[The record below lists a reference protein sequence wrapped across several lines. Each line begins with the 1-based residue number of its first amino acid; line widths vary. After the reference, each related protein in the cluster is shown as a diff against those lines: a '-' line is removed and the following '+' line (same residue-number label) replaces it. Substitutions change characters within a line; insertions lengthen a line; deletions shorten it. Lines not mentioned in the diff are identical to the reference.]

1 MSTTPR
7 TTIIGRLTADP
18 QLRHTQAGAPIAH
31 FSVAS
36 TPRTLRD
43 GQWEDGETLYLDCTA
58 WRRLAEAA
66 CDSLRKGTLA
76 VVTGTLGA
84 RSYDDRD
91 GRRRTVIEMHAEEI
105 GVHILDRSMQP
116 APAQTPAVPDPWQT
130 AADPQP
136 PF

>member
-1 MSTTPR
+1 MSTAPR

-18 QLRHTQAGAPIAH
+18 QLRHTQAGAPIVH

-36 TPRTLRD
+36 TPRLMRD
-43 GQWEDGETLYLDCTA
+43 GQWEDGETLYLGCTA

-66 CDSLRKGTLA
+66 CDSLRKGTLV

-84 RSYDDRD
+84 RSYDDRS
-91 GRRRTVIEMHAEEI
+91 GTRRTVIEMHAEEI
-105 GVHILDRSMQP
+105 GVHILDRSMQT
-116 APAQTPAVPDPWQT
+116 APAQPAGDPWQT

>member
-1 MSTTPR
+1 MSTAPR
-7 TTIIGRLTADP
+7 ATITGRLTAGP

-36 TPRTLRD
+36 TPRAFRD
-43 GQWEDGETLYLDCTA
+43 GQWEDGEPLFLDCTA
-58 WRRLAEAA
+58 WRRLAVAA
-66 CDSLRKGTLA
+66 CDTLTKGTMI

-105 GVHILDRSMQP
+105 GVHILDRSLRP
-116 APAQTPAVPDPWQT
+116 APSAAQ

>member
-1 MSTTPR
+1 MSTAPR
-7 TTIIGRLTADP
+7 TTITGRLTASP
-18 QLRHTQAGAPIAH
+18 QLRRTKAGAPIAH

-36 TPRTLRD
+36 TPRTFRD
-43 GQWEDGETLYLDCTA
+43 GQWEDGEPLFLDCTA

-66 CDSLRKGTLA
+66 CDTCTKGTMV

-105 GVHILDRSMQP
+105 GVHILDRSLRPAPTQP
-116 APAQTPAVPDPWQT
+116 ASDPWQT

>member
-1 MSTTPR
+1 MSAAPR
-7 TTIIGRLTADP
+7 TTITGRLTADP

-43 GQWEDGETLYLDCTA
+43 GQWEDGEPLFLDCTA

-66 CDSLRKGTLA
+66 CDTLRKGSFV

-105 GVHILDRSMQP
+105 GVHILDRSLRPTPAQP
-116 APAQTPAVPDPWQT
+116 AADPWQT
-130 AADPQP
+130 AAGPQP

>member
-1 MSTTPR
+1 MSTAPR
-7 TTIIGRLTADP
+7 TAITGRLTADP

-31 FSVAS
+31 FPVAS

-43 GQWEDGETLYLDCTA
+43 GQWEDGETLFLDCTA
-58 WRRLAEAA
+58 WRRLAEAV
-66 CDSLRKGTLA
+66 CDTLRRGTMI

-105 GVHILDRSMQP
+105 GVHILDRSMQAAQA
-116 APAQTPAVPDPWQT
+116 APAAT

>member
-1 MSTTPR
+1 MSTAPR
-7 TTIIGRLTADP
+7 TTVTGRLTADP
-18 QLRHTQAGAPIAH
+18 QLRHTQAGAPVVR

-43 GQWEDGETLYLDCTA
+43 GQWEDGETLFLDCTA

-66 CDSLRKGTLA
+66 CDTLTKGA
-76 VVTGTLGA
+76 MVVVTGTLGA
-84 RSYDDRD
+84 RSYDGRD
-91 GRRRTVIEMHAEEI
+91 GHRRTVIEMHAEEI
-105 GVHILDRSMQP
+105 GVHILDRSMLP
-116 APAQTPAVPDPWQT
+116 APAAAPAADPWQT

>member
-1 MSTTPR
+1 MSSAPR
-7 TTIIGRLTADP
+7 TTVTGRLTVDP
-18 QLRHTQAGAPIAH
+18 QLRHTQAGAPVAH

-36 TPRTLRD
+36 TPRAFRD
-43 GQWEDGETLYLDCTA
+43 GQWEDGETLFLDCTA
-58 WRRLAEAA
+58 WRRLAEAV
-66 CDSLRKGTLA
+66 CDNLHKGTMV
-76 VVTGTLGA
+76 VVTGPLGA

-116 APAQTPAVPDPWQT
+116 APAADPWQT
-130 AADPQP
+130 TADPQP